1 MAIKLFNSQTSMFC
15 EKVRMVFALKNVPYE
30 VIDVR
35 ADERKSLLEYTNQ
48 RNVPTLN

>member
-15 EKVRMVFALKNVPYE
+15 ERSGGLRAEEVPYE

-35 ADERKSLLEYTNQ
+35 ADERIAARIHQSAQ
-48 RNVPTLN
+48 VPTLTY